1 MFTKDLPEYYNS
13 QHTST
18 TNMKPNIFICGVSGT
33 GKSSSLR
40 NLNPE
45 RTCILNTERKALPFK
60 GAGKFKNQ
68 VSIDNYIN
76 FNKLFKSALE
86 SDKFDVIVIESFT
99 SLSEFIMTQAKAI
112 KTGFDVYSYYN
123 DQILN
128 VLSMSKNANGKYVV
142 FTGIDDYLKGNESSS
157 LSEDRIAIKVEGQK
171 LKGMIEKEFVI
182 VVFTMVSKS
191 EKNEMQYEFL
201 TNSDG
206 IRSAKSPMDML
217 PVKMPNDLQEIINLS
232 EIYYKGEETNG

>member
-1 MFTKDLPEYYNS
+1 
-13 QHTST
+13 
-18 TNMKPNIFICGVSGT
+18 MKPNIFICGVSGT

-68 VSIDNYIN
+68 ASIDNYIN

-206 IRSAKSPMDML
+206 IRSAKSPMGML